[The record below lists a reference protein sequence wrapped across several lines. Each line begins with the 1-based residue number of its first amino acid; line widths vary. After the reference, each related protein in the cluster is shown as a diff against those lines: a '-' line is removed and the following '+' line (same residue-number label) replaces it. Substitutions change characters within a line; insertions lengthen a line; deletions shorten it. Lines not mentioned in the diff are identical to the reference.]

1 MPLFY
6 QKTVTYLPSLSVTYL
21 TTLYITRLRRKATC
35 LVAYHKFAT
44 CLTTFVGDDACIVPL
59 DGPCSVSLLNP
70 YTGTSAVL
78 PTQNSVLQIFRVQL
92 GKGAA
97 GSGDPALPLLCG
109 LAAQEDT
116 L

>member
-1 MPLFY
+1 MLASSRVMGF
-6 QKTVTYLPSLSVTYL
+6 TEYL
-21 TTLYITRLRRKATC
+21 TQ
-35 LVAYHKFAT
+35 
-44 CLTTFVGDDACIVPL
+44 
-59 DGPCSVSLLNP
+59 P

-78 PTQNSVLQIFRVQL
+78 FEKNGVLQIFRVQL

-109 LAAQEDT
+109 LATQEVNT